1 MDDPFALLIAVQTHR
16 YGRDAEGVCVRL
28 SDYGALDPEYS
39 VQDGD
44 VLRQGRKGDDPWNE
58 WVGIPIRHRVS
69 NIQSQRRMYKY
80 LLMDEEA

>member
-1 MDDPFALLIAVQTHR
+1 MVETLK
-16 YGRDAEGVCVRL
+16 YGCVPL

-39 VQDGD
+39 VQMMCCGKAE
-44 VLRQGRKGDDPWNE
+44 KGDDPWNE

-80 LLMDEEA
+80 LLMDEEV